1 MGTLFGYYTA
11 ADDHDAGRAVLRV
24 DGDPG
29 GSGYDRLVVKGIDP
43 TVDLLAVEFV
53 ITGRPAGVIKSD
65 SRHGHVVATVG
76 DGEVVSVSLT
86 DAFRDALATIDQAF
100 LGDLAHGWARST
112 RFTTPP
118 DTAHLADF
126 LEQLAALARQ
136 AVAQEHGLYC
146 WIRR

>member
-11 ADDHDAGRAVLRV
+11 ADDQDAGRAVVRV
-24 DGDPG
+24 DGEPS
-29 GSGYDRLVVKGIDP
+29 GSGYDGLVVKGIDP
-43 TVDLLAVEFV
+43 TTDLLTVEFV

-76 DGEVVSVSLT
+76 GGEVVSVSLT

-100 LGDLAHGWARST
+100 LGDVAYGWSRSA

-118 DTAHLADF
+118 DTEHLVDF
-126 LEQLAALARQ
+126 LQQLAALAKR
-136 AVAQEHGLYC
+136 AVAQGHGLYC
-146 WIRR
+146 WIRQ